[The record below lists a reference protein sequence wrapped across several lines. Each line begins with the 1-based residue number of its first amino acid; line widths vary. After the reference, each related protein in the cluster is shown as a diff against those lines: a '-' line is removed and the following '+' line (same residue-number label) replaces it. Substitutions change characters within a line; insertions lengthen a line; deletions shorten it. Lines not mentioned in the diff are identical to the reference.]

1 MSGAQRKHT
10 GNGSDSGRNKQ
21 GWLTKES
28 VLWATAKRSDGGKE
42 GQLEGLSLS
51 LASRP
56 NVFGLLTP
64 VFPELE
70 LGQTLLHAVYPNPSF
85 QIPQLCPSPNLMLGS
100 TGHRLMC
107 WTIAAALSMF
117 G

>member
-1 MSGAQRKHT
+1 M
-10 GNGSDSGRNKQ
+10 
-21 GWLTKES
+21 KES
-28 VLWATAKRSDGGKE
+28 VLWATAKRSDRGKE

>member
-1 MSGAQRKHT
+1 MVIIPVHSHQW
-10 GNGSDSGRNKQ
+10 GSQETHREWKQ
-21 GWLTKES
+21 FGEEQAR
-28 VLWATAKRSDGGKE
+28 ATTKRSDGGKE
-42 GQLEGLSLS
+42 GQLEGMSLS
-51 LASRP
+51 LASGP

-85 QIPQLCPSPNLMLGS
+85 QIPRLCPSPNLMSGS
-100 TGHRLMC
+100 TGHQSMR

>member
-1 MSGAQRKHT
+1 M
-10 GNGSDSGRNKQ
+10 
-21 GWLTKES
+21 KES
-28 VLWATAKRSDGGKE
+28 VLWATAKRSDGGKVI
-42 GQLEGLSLS
+42 QLEALSLS

-56 NVFGLLTP
+56 NVFGPLTP
-64 VFPELE
+64 VFPELD

-85 QIPQLCPSPNLMLGS
+85 QIPQLCPLPNLMSGS
-100 TGHRLMC
+100 TGHQLMC